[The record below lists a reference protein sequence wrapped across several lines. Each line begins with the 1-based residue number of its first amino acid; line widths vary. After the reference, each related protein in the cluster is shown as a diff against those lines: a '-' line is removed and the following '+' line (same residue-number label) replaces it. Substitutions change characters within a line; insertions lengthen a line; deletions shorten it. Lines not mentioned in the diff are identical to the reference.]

1 MGSVFLLEH
10 VYQNDDRE
18 EERKRIGVY
27 ESEEDARNAIL
38 RLRDQP
44 GFRDYPENFVV
55 KPYEVD
61 KSYWSEGYG
70 NTDEGR

>member
-38 RLRDQP
+38 RLHDQP

-55 KPYEVD
+55 QPYEVD
-61 KSYWSEGYG
+61 KSYWSEGYDD
-70 NTDEGR
+70 TDQGR